1 MKTFKKSMAIILSIL
16 MLLSVMTVAG
26 ISASAADE
34 DNTTETSVTEATEA
48 TEASSVTEA
57 TEASSET
64 EATEASSETE
74 ATEASSETEPTE
86 PPTQMEPR
94 SAFYVVGSVELFG
107 TSWGDTPHDPANSME
122 LKDDGIYYLTLENV
136 AAGNYSFK
144 VIDTIKG
151 SITWHPDGMGND
163 GKVTVTED
171 GSSVTFAYKPSE
183 LAGVVA
189 VNETPTYPAPTTAPT
204 EPETEPVTTQPVV
217 VEGKATVTVSS
228 NVDKKT
234 ATNTYDLSRDKTFT
248 VKYDLKTAVK
258 LLNGQG
264 TLTYDRKSLEL
275 VSFTMPNIANAVI
288 NTELANKVAFNFTDC
303 QNLYDFTTAKTFIE
317 ATFEFKS
324 ATTTAI
330 NLTMEELNGNNA
342 SGDIAYVT
350 DGAVVSAVSMVAK
363 ASTPTPAP
371 TSATKLNYTKV
382 TKKAGQS
389 FTLAVKNQPKGTK
402 LSFSSSK
409 KSVAVVS
416 SNGKVSALTKGSATI
431 SVKIKS
437 GSKTVKTL
445 TCKVTVSNNPKIEPA
460 KTLNVKKGKTG
471 TIKITGKAKAVKNV
485 YKVKN
490 KKIAKVTS
498 NTSAEKVKVK
508 GLKTGSTTLTLKVN
522 NKAFKVKIKVK

>member
-16 MLLSVMTVAG
+16 MLFSVMTVAG
-26 ISASAADE
+26 ISASAVDE
-34 DNTTETSVTEATEA
+34 DNTTETSV
-48 TEASSVTEA
+48 SEA

-136 AAGNYSFK
+136 AAGNYAFK

-163 GKVTVTED
+163 GTVTVAED
-171 GSSVTFAYKPSE
+171 GSSVTFAYKPGE
-183 LAGVVA
+183 LAGIVA
-189 VNETPTYPAPTTAPT
+189 VNEVPTYPTPTTAPT

-228 NVDKKT
+228 NVDKTT

-248 VKYDLKTAVK
+248 VKYDLKTAAK

-264 TLTYDRKSLEL
+264 TLTYDGKSLEL

-288 NTELANKVAFNFTDC
+288 NTELVNKVAFNFTDC

-324 ATTTAI
+324 ATTTAV
-330 NLTMEELNGNNA
+330 NLTMEELNGNGAN
-342 SGDIAYVT
+342 GDVAYVT
-350 DGAVVSAVSMVAK
+350 DGAVVSTFSMAAK

-371 TSATKLNYTKV
+371 TAAPKLNYTKV

-389 FTLAVKNQPKGTK
+389 FTLSVKNQPKGTK

-416 SNGKVSALTKGSATI
+416 SSGKVSALTKGSATI
-431 SVKIKS
+431 SVKIKN
-437 GSKTVKTL
+437 GSKTLKTL
-445 TCKVTVSNNPKIEPA
+445 TCKVTVSINPKINPA
-460 KTLNVKKGKTG
+460 KTLTVKEGKKA

-498 NTSAEKVKVK
+498 KTTAEKVTVK
-508 GLKTGSTTLTLKVN
+508 GLKKGSTTLTLKVN
-522 NKAFKVKIKVK
+522 NKSFKVKVKVK